1 MSLPMQLKA
10 IYRAIP
16 IAFIDEQDT
25 LVYNLKDGF
34 AWMSTKDKA
43 NSWST
48 KNPTAVGAETEARKA
63 GFDPLAIVYLKD
75 LP

>member
-1 MSLPMQLKA
+1 MQLKA

-16 IAFIDEQDT
+16 VGLIEEQET

-34 AWMSTKDKA
+34 AWVSTKDKA
-43 NSWST
+43 NTWST

-63 GFDPLAIVYLKD
+63 GFDPTAIVYLRD
-75 LP
+75 T